1 MRSVRTRIFV
11 GRDGGEACC
20 ISGDLLAVMSTVD
33 LALGALEGV
42 FDKLS
47 LDKLTAIF
55 GTLRIVEESQISD
68 GLHLDGDLLYD
79 GDRAMLG
86 GYEFIEA
93 DVLEVPECVDAN
105 IGGDRCIGPEKTSNV
120 DSRVCKRVGGAGS
133 DKLGLVYVLNSC
145 SDLL

>member
-11 GRDGGEACC
+11 GRDGGETCC
-20 ISGDLLAVMSTVD
+20 ISGDLLTVKSTVD

-86 GYEFIEA
+86 GYELIEA
-93 DVLEVPECVDAN
+93 DVPEVPECVDAN
-105 IGGDRCIGPEKTSNV
+105 IGGDRCIGPENTSNV
-120 DSRVCKRVGGAGS
+120 DSRVCKSVGGAGS
-133 DKLGLVYVLNSC
+133 DKLGLVYALNSC